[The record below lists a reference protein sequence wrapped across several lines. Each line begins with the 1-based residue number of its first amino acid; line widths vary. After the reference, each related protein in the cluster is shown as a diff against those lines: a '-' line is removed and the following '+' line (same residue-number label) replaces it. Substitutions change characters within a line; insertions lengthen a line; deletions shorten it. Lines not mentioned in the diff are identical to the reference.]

1 MRAIGVALLA
11 AVAAPAVVRGQTV
24 VSVGNTG
31 GWRPAN
37 VTEANTQVLV
47 DALTG
52 DYAKSVGAIRVCY
65 TEITALQTQVV
76 AGTNYRFY
84 VTGCDVTGSD
94 SDGACDADSLTTC
107 TLADYVVQIFEQSWT
122 ETLKVTH
129 ITEVENSSSD
139 SGSDEDDVA
148 TVSAANMKQPL
159 TMEAREVSPDEKAA
173 IETWIQANNLNQ
185 FGDEATMMYMGG
197 TPLFDEN
204 TGVVLDRYAYILSRH
219 PDQPWLARAEAATLL
234 AASEPEPDTQGDG
247 SVAGVLAMLGVFTVV
262 LAGVALGKMHQARR
276 QSRFRYN
283 SINSREA

>member
-24 VSVGNTG
+24 VTVGNTG
-31 GWRPAN
+31 GWRSAS
-37 VTEANTQVLV
+37 VTDANTQVLV

-107 TLADYVVQIFEQSWT
+107 TPADYVVQIFEQSWT
-122 ETLKVTH
+122 DTLEVTH
-129 ITEVENSSSD
+129 ITEVESSS
-139 SGSDEDDVA
+139 SGSDEAGVA
-148 TVSAANMKQPL
+148 TVSAADVKQPL
-159 TMEAREVSPDEKAA
+159 AMEAREISLDEKAD
-173 IETWIQANNLNQ
+173 IETWIQASSLNQ
-185 FGDEATMMYMGG
+185 FGDEATTMYVGG

-219 PDQPWLARAEAATLL
+219 PDQPWLARADAATLL

-276 QSRFRYN
+276 QGRFRYN